1 LLIGR
6 FKLTTV
12 KFKDLAPIVL
22 VMLLLFVSI
31 ACANMLIPSYAAI
44 RQEFNIPEALIAIP
58 DAFFVLISAFFAL
71 LWGYWADK
79 IDRGKVL
86 LVGAFSWTI
95 GMLLTAFS
103 TSYLMLIISR
113 VSSGAG
119 LGCVLPVGY
128 SIISD
133 AIPAEER
140 SGWFGTLAI
149 LSSISNGA
157 GQGLSSFLGPILTW
171 RFPFLLLSGI
181 SVIVIIVLFFV
192 KIPQRGAGEDEL
204 LDLIELDLEYSYRIS
219 KEDLGAIVKKK
230 TNLYLIIQ
238 GFFSIIPGTVLVYFI
253 TSMLVT
259 DFFNDIPNE
268 IQLQTATIFAGM
280 IGVGYILGNAVF
292 ARLGDILFRKNKKN
306 RARLATLCL
315 ILSIPFA
322 IILLISLR
330 PINAN
335 NLNINYP
342 IPPDTIPTDQLWTYI
357 FRTIGAIFVAY
368 PTYIIFF
375 IFALMASML
384 GAGPVAN
391 RNAVMIDVN
400 MPEHK
405 GTAASFFK
413 LSEQIS
419 KGVTLLI
426 SFTLISLLGSIFN
439 MLFITIFF
447 WFPAAILW
455 FFASRNVEIDMNQKA
470 MILSERKQISL
481 IDYIFE
487 LEIQIDRA
495 IQKVQDSKYYI
506 LIDNEKFNQ
515 LLRDAIVI
523 FKFCEREGESRS
535 ITNIEEKAHIMKLR
549 TLLFLQETNKI
560 YRQLNEEDLTP
571 SEKEQLQEGL
581 KQISLRISEGEKST
595 YGMIQTYY
603 EDAYLKILEARL
615 NRKNHIIRGLGK
627 ILEAISIYERV
638 KYLLNERIET
648 VKEKND
654 LSEEDSLVLQ
664 KEEELLDKC
673 LKSLRATIKL
683 KEEIENAFEQLRA
696 KGVNKIDLLKISE
709 LTQEFNVD
717 LYDVIVDT
725 FRSDNKTKNVLIEV
739 LNNID
744 NIFIEYDKW
753 REVDLKVF

>member
-1 LLIGR
+1 
-6 FKLTTV
+6 
-12 KFKDLAPIVL
+12 
-22 VMLLLFVSI
+22 MLFVSI

-44 RQEFNIPEALIAIP
+44 REEFEIPKALIAIP

-71 LWGYWADK
+71 LWGYWADR

-86 LVGAFSWTI
+86 VAGAFSWTF

-103 TSYLMLIISR
+103 NSYLMLVISR

-157 GQGLSSFLGPILTW
+157 GQGLSSFLGPIFSW
-171 RFPFLLLSGI
+171 RFPFLLLAVI

-192 KIPQRGAGEDEL
+192 KIPQRGAGENEL
-204 LDLIELDLEYSYRIS
+204 LDLVELDLEYSYRIS
-219 KEDLGAIVKKK
+219 KEDLGAIIKKK

-238 GFFSIIPGTVLVYFI
+238 GFFSIIPGTVLVYFT

-259 DFFNDIPNE
+259 DFFNDIPSE

-330 PINAN
+330 PINAS

-342 IPPDTIPTDQLWTYI
+342 LSPDTISTDQLWSYI

-405 GTAASFFK
+405 GTSASFFK

-419 KGVTLLI
+419 KGITLLI
-426 SFTLISLLGSIFN
+426 SYTLISILGSVFN
-439 MLFITIFF
+439 MLFVTVFF
-447 WFPAAILW
+447 WLPAAVLW
-455 FFASRNVEIDMNQKA
+455 YLASRNVEKDMNYKSR
-470 MILSERKQISL
+470 ILSERKQVGV

-487 LEIQIDRA
+487 VEIQMDRA
-495 IQKVQDSKYYI
+495 IQKVQDSRYYI
-506 LIDNEKFNQ
+506 HTNQEKFNE
-515 LLRDAIVI
+515 LLEDALKI
-523 FKFCEREGESRS
+523 FKFCEHEGESRS
-535 ITNIEEKAHIMKLR
+535 ITNIEKKAHIMYLR
-549 TLLFLQETNKI
+549 VLLIKHETNNIFKK
-560 YRQLNEEDLTP
+560 LNSPDLTE
-571 SEKEQLQEGL
+571 SEITRLKKELS
-581 KQISLRISEGEKST
+581 KNSIKISEWEKST
-595 YGMIQTYY
+595 FGEIQTYY
-603 EDAYLKILEARL
+603 EDASLKIIEARL
-615 NRKNHIIRGLGK
+615 NRKKNLIKGLHK
-627 ILEAISIYERV
+627 ISEAIKIYERI
-638 KYLLNERIET
+638 KYLLNERLEIIE
-648 VKEKND
+648 ESQE
-654 LSEEDSLVLQ
+654 LSEEETIVRD
-664 KEEELLDKC
+664 KEQELYDKC
-673 LKSLRATIKL
+673 IKSLNATIKL
-683 KEEIENAFEQLRA
+683 KEEIEYALNQLKE
-696 KGVNKIDLLKISE
+696 KGIQQEDLTKISN
-709 LTQEFNVD
+709 LTQEYEVD
-717 LYDVIVDT
+717 LYNVIVDT
-725 FRSDNKTKNVLIEV
+725 FKQDEQTKNALIDTLEK
-739 LNNID
+739 ID
-744 NIFIEYDKW
+744 DLFNQYDNW
-753 REVDLKVF
+753 REVDLTVF

>member
-1 LLIGR
+1 MLIGR

-86 LVGAFSWTI
+86 LVGAFSWTL

-181 SVIVIIVLFFV
+181 SVIVIFILFLV
-192 KIPQRGAGEDEL
+192 KIPQRGASEDEL
-204 LDLIELDLEYSYRIS
+204 LDLIELNLEYSYRIS
-219 KEDLGAIVKKK
+219 REDLAVIVRKK
-230 TNLYLIIQ
+230 TNFYLIIQ
-238 GFFSIIPGTVLVYFI
+238 GFFSIIPGTVLVYFT
-253 TSMLVT
+253 TSMLT
-259 DFFNDIPNE
+259 LQYFNQIPAE
-268 IQLQTATIFAGM
+268 IRLQTSTIFAGM
-280 IGVGYILGNAVF
+280 IGVGYLVGNAVF
-292 ARLGDILFRKNKKN
+292 ARLGDVLFRRNKKN
-306 RARLATLCL
+306 RARLATICL
-315 ILSIPFA
+315 IFSIPFA
-322 IILLISLR
+322 IILLLSLQ
-330 PINAN
+330 PINVN
-335 NLNINYP
+335 NLDIVYP
-342 IPPDTIPTDQLWTYI
+342 ATIPPEKIWRYI
-357 FRTIGAIFVAY
+357 FQTIGEIFVAY

-375 IFALMASML
+375 IFALIASML

-439 MLFITIFF
+439 MMFITIFF

-455 FFASRNVEIDMNQKA
+455 IFASRNVEIDMNQKA

-506 LIDNEKFNQ
+506 FTDNEKLNQ

-664 KEEELLDKC
+664 KEQELLDKC

-725 FRSDNKTKNVLIEV
+725 FRSDIKTKNVLIEV

>member
-1 LLIGR
+1 MLIGR

-12 KFKDLAPIVL
+12 KVKDLAPIVL

-86 LVGAFSWTI
+86 LAGAFSWTL

-181 SVIVIIVLFFV
+181 SVIVIFILFLV
-192 KIPQRGAGEDEL
+192 KIPQRGASEDEL
-204 LDLIELDLEYSYRIS
+204 LDLIELNLEYSYRIS
-219 KEDLGAIVKKK
+219 REDLAVIVRKK
-230 TNLYLIIQ
+230 TNFYLIIQ
-238 GFFSIIPGTVLVYFI
+238 GFFSIIPGTVLVYFT
-253 TSMLVT
+253 TSMLT
-259 DFFNDIPNE
+259 LQYFNQIPAE
-268 IQLQTATIFAGM
+268 IRLQTSTIFAGM
-280 IGVGYILGNAVF
+280 IGVGYLVGNAVF
-292 ARLGDILFRKNKKN
+292 ARLGDVLFRRNKKN
-306 RARLATLCL
+306 RARLATICL
-315 ILSIPFA
+315 IFSIPFA
-322 IILLISLR
+322 IILLLSLQ
-330 PINAN
+330 PINVN
-335 NLNINYP
+335 NLDIVYP
-342 IPPDTIPTDQLWTYI
+342 ATIPPEKIWRYI
-357 FRTIGAIFVAY
+357 FQTIGEIFVAY

-375 IFALMASML
+375 IFALIASML

-439 MLFITIFF
+439 MMFITIFF

-455 FFASRNVEIDMNQKA
+455 IFASRNVEIDMNQKA

-515 LLRDAIVI
+515 LLRDAIII

-560 YRQLNEEDLTP
+560 YRQLNEEDLSP
-571 SEKEQLQEGL
+571 YEKEQLQEGL

-664 KEEELLDKC
+664 KEQELLDKC

-696 KGVNKIDLLKISE
+696 KGVDKIDLLKISE

-725 FRSDNKTKNVLIEV
+725 FRSDIKTKNVLIEV

>member
-1 LLIGR
+1 
-6 FKLTTV
+6 
-12 KFKDLAPIVL
+12 
-22 VMLLLFVSI
+22 MLLLFVSI

-44 RQEFNIPEALIAIP
+44 REEFEIPKALIAIP

-71 LWGYWADK
+71 LWGYWADR

-86 LVGAFSWTI
+86 VAGAFSWTF

-103 TSYLMLIISR
+103 NSYLMLVISR

-157 GQGLSSFLGPILTW
+157 GQGLSSFLGPIFSW
-171 RFPFLLLSGI
+171 RFPFLLLAVI

-192 KIPQRGAGEDEL
+192 KIPQRGAGENEL
-204 LDLIELDLEYSYRIS
+204 LDLVELDLEYSYRIS
-219 KEDLGAIVKKK
+219 KEDLGAIIKKK

-238 GFFSIIPGTVLVYFI
+238 GFFSIIPGTVLVYFT

-259 DFFNDIPNE
+259 DFFNDIPSE

-330 PINAN
+330 PINAS

-342 IPPDTIPTDQLWTYI
+342 LSPDTISTDQLWSYI

-405 GTAASFFK
+405 GTSASFFK

-419 KGVTLLI
+419 KGITLLI
-426 SFTLISLLGSIFN
+426 SYTLISILGSVFN
-439 MLFITIFF
+439 MLFVTVFF
-447 WFPAAILW
+447 WLPAAVLW
-455 FFASRNVEIDMNQKA
+455 YLASRNVEKDMNYKSR
-470 MILSERKQISL
+470 ILSERKQVGV

-487 LEIQIDRA
+487 VEIQMDRA
-495 IQKVQDSKYYI
+495 IQKVQDSRYYI
-506 LIDNEKFNQ
+506 HTNQEKFNE
-515 LLRDAIVI
+515 LLEDALKI
-523 FKFCEREGESRS
+523 FKFCEHEGESRS
-535 ITNIEEKAHIMKLR
+535 ITNIEKKAHIMYLR
-549 TLLFLQETNKI
+549 VLLIKHETNNIFKK
-560 YRQLNEEDLTP
+560 LNSPDLTE
-571 SEKEQLQEGL
+571 SEITRLKKELS
-581 KQISLRISEGEKST
+581 KNSIKISEWEKST
-595 YGMIQTYY
+595 FGEIQTYY
-603 EDAYLKILEARL
+603 EDASLKIIEARL
-615 NRKNHIIRGLGK
+615 NRKKNLIKGLHK
-627 ILEAISIYERV
+627 ISEAIKIYERI
-638 KYLLNERIET
+638 KYLLNERLEIIE
-648 VKEKND
+648 ESQE
-654 LSEEDSLVLQ
+654 LSEEETIVRD
-664 KEEELLDKC
+664 KEQELYDKC
-673 LKSLRATIKL
+673 IKSLNATIKL
-683 KEEIENAFEQLRA
+683 KEEIEYALNQLKE
-696 KGVNKIDLLKISE
+696 KGIQQEDLTKISN
-709 LTQEFNVD
+709 LTQEYEVD
-717 LYDVIVDT
+717 LYNVIVDT
-725 FRSDNKTKNVLIEV
+725 FKQDEQTKNALIDTLEK
-739 LNNID
+739 ID
-744 NIFIEYDKW
+744 DLFNQYDNW
-753 REVDLKVF
+753 REVDLTVF